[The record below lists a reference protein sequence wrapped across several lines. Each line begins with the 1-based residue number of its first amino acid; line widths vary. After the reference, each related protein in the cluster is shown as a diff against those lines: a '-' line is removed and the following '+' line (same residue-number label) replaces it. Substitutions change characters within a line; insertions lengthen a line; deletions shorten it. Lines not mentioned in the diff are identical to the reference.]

1 MKKTISALTALAL
14 GLAAGIAQA
23 AWPERGIR
31 IIVPFPPGGST
42 DVVARRVAPK
52 VQQILGQSVVVENIG
67 GAGSIVGSD
76 AASKAAPD
84 GYTLLLVQPAVASNV
99 ALRDKMPYDIEK
111 DFVPVALMGG
121 HPGLLVASAV
131 TPYKT
136 FADMMK
142 YSKANPGKVTYA
154 TAGVGTFPHLT
165 MELLRF
171 AGGVEI
177 THIPYKGA
185 GPAMID
191 LLGGRVDVKIDAYST
206 AIAHLK
212 AGKLVAIAVSGKER
226 IPQMPDVPTIAESGY
241 PDFES
246 SIWMGIMA
254 PAKTPPDIVQKLER
268 AFVEASK
275 DPDVVRTLNDDGIY
289 MYGKGAKEMDAL
301 LKSEI
306 SKWRRLVKAA
316 GIKAE

>member
-1 MKKTISALTALAL
+1 MKRTLRALAAVS
-14 GLAAGIAQA
+14 LALLAGTAQA

-52 VQQILGQSVVVENIG
+52 VQQILGQTVVVENIG

-121 HPGLLVASAV
+121 HPGLLVASTA

-165 MELLRF
+165 LELLRYA
-171 AGGVEI
+171 AGVDI
-177 THIPYKGA
+177 VHIPYKGA

-212 AGKLVAIAVSGKER
+212 AGKLVPLAVSGKER
-226 IPQMPDVPTIAESGY
+226 IPQMPDVPTIAESGF

-268 AFVEASK
+268 AFVEASR

-289 MYGKGAKEMDAL
+289 MTGKGAKEMDAL

-306 SKWRRLVKAA
+306 AKWRRVVKAA

>member
-1 MKKTISALTALAL
+1 MKTTITTFAALAL
-14 GLAAGIAQA
+14 TLSAAVAQA
-23 AWPERGIR
+23 AWPERQIR

-42 DVVARRVAPK
+42 DVVARRVAPR
-52 VQQILGQSVVVENIG
+52 VSAILGQPVVVENIG
-67 GAGSIVGSD
+67 GAGSMVGSD
-76 AASKAAPD
+76 TAAKANAD
-84 GYTLLLVQPAVASNV
+84 GYTLLLAQPALASNV
-99 ALRDKMPYDIEK
+99 ALRDKMPYDVEK

-121 HPGLLVASAV
+121 HPGLLVASIG

-142 YSKANPGKVTYA
+142 YAKANPGKLTYA

-165 MELLRF
+165 MELLRSV
-171 AGGVEI
+171 GNIDIV
-177 THIPYKGA
+177 HIPYKGA

-191 LLGGRVDVKIDAYST
+191 LLGARVDVKIDAYAT

-212 AGKLVAIAVSGKER
+212 AGKLVPLAVSGKER

-246 SIWMGIMA
+246 SIWMGILA
-254 PAKTPPDIVQKLER
+254 PAKTPPEVVQKLER

-275 DPDVVRTLNDDGIY
+275 DPEVVRTLNDDGIY

-301 LKSEI
+301 MKSEI
-306 SKWRRLVKAA
+306 AKWRRVVKAT

>member
-1 MKKTISALTALAL
+1 MKKTIAAICTLAL
-14 GLAAGIAQA
+14 GLAASVCHA

-76 AASKAAPD
+76 AAAKANPD

-99 ALRDKMPYDIEK
+99 ALREKMPYDIEK
-111 DFVPVALMGG
+111 DFVSVAWMGG
-121 HPGLLVASAV
+121 HPGLLVASTQ

-136 FADMMK
+136 FAEFMK
-142 YSKANPGKVTYA
+142 YAKANPNKVTYA

-165 MELLRF
+165 MELLRY
-171 AGGVEI
+171 AANVDI
-177 THIPYKGA
+177 LHIPYKGA

-191 LLGGRVDVKIDAYST
+191 LLGGRVDVKVDAYST
-206 AIAHLK
+206 AISHLK
-212 AGKLVAIAVSGKER
+212 AGKLVPLAVTGKER

-241 PDFES
+241 PDFDS

-254 PAKTPPDIVQKLER
+254 PAKTPPDVVAKLER

-275 DPDVVRTLNDDGIY
+275 DPEVVRSLNDDGIY
-289 MYGKGAKEMDAL
+289 MVGKGAKDLDAL

-306 SKWRRLVKAA
+306 AKWRRVVKAA
-316 GIKAE
+316 NIKAE